1 VRPSTASALAVA
13 ALALALTAPASH
25 AQTRGSRARL
35 ENAAL
40 TTQDGELRASKMLGS
55 TVYDVQ
61 NRNIG
66 SVKDIVLDRNGRVAA
81 VVVDVGAFL
90 GIGGKDVAVPLGDL
104 KTDHDRLTL
113 NRTKEQLQ
121 AAEAYPLATQR

>member
-1 VRPSTASALAVA
+1 MSKFAMIAAFVLMIAATTPVAYAQNSAHPTNV
-13 ALALALTAPASH
+13 
-25 AQTRGSRARL
+25 
-35 ENAAL
+35 AL
-40 TTQDGELRASKMLGS
+40 TTQTGQLRASQLIGS

-66 SVKDIVLDRNGRVAA
+66 SVKDVILDRDGRVAA

-90 GIGGKDVAVPLGDL
+90 GLGGRYVAVQLSDL

-113 NRTKEQLQ
+113 NQSKEELQQ
-121 AAEAYPLATQR
+121 AATYNLERASTNR